1 MKRAHLLSFVLMAGC
16 SGFLIGCQASEEEMA
31 TMFEQPP
38 RPAELDRLE
47 AFVGTWKADVEVTMA
62 GSDEVHTSTGQNT
75 TQWTSDKWML
85 TENWQHQMGENDT
98 MKGASLMWWDNNS
111 KKYRM
116 AMTDNYGGHGTATMT
131 YNEET
136 GVWKIKGKSK
146 DGKSGSKTRSKG
158 TMKFVNPST
167 IEWVW
172 EEYDG
177 TGLFKIITI
186 KGTSRRQ

>member
-1 MKRAHLLSFVLMAGC
+1 
-16 SGFLIGCQASEEEMA
+16 
-31 TMFEQPP
+31 MFKQPP

-47 AFVGTWKADVEVTMA
+47 AFVGNWKADVEVTMA
-62 GSDEVHTSTGQNT
+62 GSDEVHTSSGQNT
-75 TQWTSDKWML
+75 TQWAADKWML
-85 TENWQHQMGENDT
+85 TENWEHPMGETDT
-98 MKGASLMWWDNNS
+98 MKGANLMWWDNNS

-116 AMTDNYGGHGTATMT
+116 SFTDNYGGHGTGSMT

-136 GVWKIKGKSK
+136 GVWKFKAKSK
-146 DGKSGSKTRSKG
+146 DGKSGSKTIGKG

-167 IEWVW
+167 IEWFW

-177 TGLFKIITI
+177 TGLFKIITV